1 MKFLKDLFSK
11 VPKKLPGIQQQR
23 SEMFINVAEYV
34 LGHKEDYSKDVINE
48 ATNVVLTDF
57 YAEFERMMG

>member
-11 VPKKLPGIQQQR
+11 VPKELPGIQLQR
-23 SEMFINVAEYV
+23 SKMVISFAEHV
-34 LGHKEDYSKDVINE
+34 LGHKEDYGKDVINE

>member
-11 VPKKLPGIQQQR
+11 VSKEPSIIQPNGQ
-23 SEMFINVAEYV
+23 EMFVDFAEHV
-34 LGHKEDYSKDVINE
+34 LGHKEDYSKDVINKS
-48 ATNVVLTDF
+48 TNVVLTDF